1 MKATGPG
8 ARWEA
13 RFRPAVHWGAEFTAQ
28 GARLCAIEE
37 REGKASVVHS
47 FSGPYPEAEAFAKAH
62 GLAYAGLHAAFSQL
76 PFKLEPMPASEEGSD
91 EAARALDRAR
101 PQGLTPEAYESHI
114 FPIGERAC
122 LALAREDALQGFL
135 KGLPPPLAALWDLVP
150 SPLALLPVLD
160 LGAATGCWAA
170 LLGDADAI
178 HVLFFRA
185 EALLA
190 YAKVF
195 SGWEDAGR
203 DAAAFTREMRKALV
217 YHFGGRFGAG
227 PLAGLQ
233 VWRDGPGVEIGAALV
248 GLGIPLSAPAWGH
261 LSEVA
266 PELRVAAAAAWAGR
280 NEGERPESFSGSEPA
295 AAVAQRTW
303 MRRAGEL
310 ARYGIPSLAVL
321 GLVVALIGAA
331 ALGLR
336 WTVEAKAR
344 SWSGE
349 LRKWDEFQRR
359 KAVVEAELGGLRGLL
374 SRRTSVYADLQ
385 RIAGKLPS
393 ETWLESWEAECKTGS
408 RCQYRLEG
416 FATSEGRVPEFLS
429 ALEKG
434 GASGSLKL
442 KATEKIKAEVVEEK
456 TGIAANRRDLVRF
469 QLGSAP

>member
-1 MKATGPG
+1 MGAG
-8 ARWEA
+8 ARWKA
-13 RFRPAVHWGAEFTAQ
+13 RFRPSVHWGAEFTAQ
-28 GARLCAIEE
+28 GVRLCAIAE
-37 REGKASVVHS
+37 RDGKASVVHA
-47 FSGPYPEAEAFAKAH
+47 FSGSYTDAEVFAKSH
-62 GLAYAGLHAAFSQL
+62 GLAYAGLHAAFSHL

-91 EAARALDRAR
+91 EAARALERAR
-101 PQGLTPEAYESHI
+101 PQGLSAEAYESHVL
-114 FPIGERAC
+114 PIGERAC

-135 KGLPPPLAALWDLVP
+135 KGLPAPLAALWDLLP
-150 SPLALLPVLD
+150 SPLAMFPVVD
-160 LGAATGCWAA
+160 LGQAEGCWAA
-170 LLGDADAI
+170 LLGEADI
-178 HVLFFRA
+178 LHVLFFRA
-185 EALLA
+185 DALLA

-203 DAAAFTREMRKALV
+203 DAVAFAREMRKALV

-227 PLAGLQ
+227 PLAGLRI
-233 VWRDGPGVEIGAALV
+233 WRDGPGGEIAAALG
-248 GLGIPLSAPAWGH
+248 GLGIPLSEPGWGP
-261 LSEVA
+261 LSGVA

-280 NEGERPESFSGSEPA
+280 AEGDRPATFSGSEPA
-295 AAVAQRTW
+295 AAVSQRAW
-303 MRRAGEL
+303 LRRAGEL

-321 GLVVALIGAA
+321 ALVVALMGAG
-331 ALGLR
+331 ALALR

-344 SWSGE
+344 SWAGE

-359 KAVVEAELGGLRGLL
+359 KAIVESELGGLHGLL

-416 FATSEGRVPEFLS
+416 FAVSEGRVPEFLS

-434 GASGSLKL
+434 GVSGPLKL
-442 KATEKIKAEVVEEK
+442 KATEKIKGEVVEQK